1 MPPKKEKTAPEPE
14 KKLSRGDVDELI
26 DDGTALVDTR
36 DWAPALAK
44 LEAAAEGLE
53 GFEEH
58 MVMSRL
64 CAKIGQCQLELRDVN
79 GALRTFEKQLSS
91 ANEEKDKGI
100 RKEGQAS
107 AHANLAHAQAM
118 LGKDNEAL
126 EALEKSDGLLK
137 DAPIQQARNASLAGV
152 IHFRKGDAQKALVC
166 HQKDLELSNAL
177 VKNEDAHPLITLR
190 AKHNC
195 ALCLCRMG
203 KFRPA
208 RQEFDSCAKLLDE
221 STVVPEDADGL
232 FRGASPSTVQA
243 RALYHAA
250 RATQAPS
257 LDVGARSR
265 LERAASLLP
274 PPDEPMRAED
284 ALLGAFVQLA
294 LGQRR
299 LDDSELELV
308 ERSIDAARRYAVAAQ
323 AKEPTTTAAVLTHA
337 LSTAQAKAKAIGGDA
352 AGASD
357 AYQAALDSLKEL
369 EKQLPDQY
377 GASALGDRS
386 RADFL
391 RTERRSSRVG
401 LGACRRKGLGM
412 GLYGSAGAATEQELQ
427 SALEVCELALSKDNE
442 PQADPEALASL
453 GHVGA
458 VLGLQDKKADR
469 DVEFEERLNRS
480 MEDERQRMYSLRLL
494 GDAADH
500 DGDAVLALKRAREA
514 CALDSGNA
522 DAAKRLVAAYVAVG
536 NKLASDAE
544 TQTKE
549 VLSFTQIW
557 NLEPHMRAMLEED
570 RHWVAANARYLAK
583 VALEGYRGALEAA

>member
-1 MPPKKEKTAPEPE
+1 MISTQ
-14 KKLSRGDVDELI
+14 
-26 DDGTALVDTR
+26 
-36 DWAPALAK
+36 
-44 LEAAAEGLE
+44 
-53 GFEEH
+53 
-58 MVMSRL
+58 VMSRL

-79 GALRTFEKQLSS
+79 GALRTFEKQLAS
-91 ANEEKDKGI
+91 AGEEKDKGI

-107 AHANLAHAQAM
+107 SYANLAHAQAM

-152 IHFRKGDAQKALVC
+152 IHFRKGDIQKALVC
-166 HQKDLELSNAL
+166 HQKDLELSDAL
-177 VKNEDAHPLITLR
+177 VRKEDAHPLITLR

-195 ALCLCRMG
+195 ALCLCRQG

-208 RQEFDSCAKLLDE
+208 RQEFDACAKLLDE

-232 FRGASPSTVQA
+232 FRGASPATVQA

-265 LERAASLLP
+265 LERAASLIPL
-274 PPDEPMRAED
+274 PDEPMRAED

-294 LGQRR
+294 LSQRR

-308 ERSIDAARRYAVAAQ
+308 ERSIDAARRYAGAAQ

-352 AGASD
+352 AGAAD
-357 AYQAALDSLKEL
+357 AYRAALDALKEL
-369 EKQLPDQY
+369 EKPLPDQY
-377 GASALGDRS
+377 GASVLGDRS

-412 GLYGSAGAATEQELQ
+412 GLYGSTGATTEQELQ
-427 SALEVCELALSKDNE
+427 GALEVCELAISKDTE
-442 PQADPEALASL
+442 PQADAEALASL

-458 VLGLQDKKADR
+458 VLGLQGKKADR
-469 DVEFEERLNRS
+469 DVEFEERLNRTETL
-480 MEDERQRMYSLRLL
+480 EDARQRMYSLRLL

-536 NKLASDAE
+536 NKLANEAE

-570 RHWVAANARYLAK
+570 KHWVAANARYLAK